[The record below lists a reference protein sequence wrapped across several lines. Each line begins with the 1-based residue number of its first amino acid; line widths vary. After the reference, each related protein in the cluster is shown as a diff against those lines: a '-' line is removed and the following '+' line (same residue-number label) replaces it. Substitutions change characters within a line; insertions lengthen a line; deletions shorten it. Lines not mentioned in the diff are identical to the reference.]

1 MTRKLTLDARAEEW
15 AWDKAEEIANREYC
29 TGEIIIADLAP
40 AWLAG
45 YRAAKAD
52 ARAKAKKGK
61 P

>member
-1 MTRKLTLDARAEEW
+1 MTRKPTIDERAELY
-15 AWDKAEEIANREYC
+15 ALDVRAKCAGHQYYFLEI
-29 TGEIIIADLAP
+29 DLEL

-52 ARAKAKKGK
+52 ERAKAKKGK